1 MSLGESTNVLA
12 NAIGR
17 IDFRAKQPQL
27 DFPNTYPLDGDLS
40 AGLCYPTFEQ
50 LEPVLLGHASCTC
63 IKNNSNNNTKNT
75 QKKKTRKQGFK
86 DECVFRLLAIHPFV
100 AAINYIVFEGNI
112 IVSKFVV
119 TNLSRSKCIE
129 CIVHTMC
136 H

>member
-1 MSLGESTNVLA
+1 MSSGESTNVLA
-12 NAIGR
+12 NAVGR
-17 IDFRAKQPQL
+17 IDFWVKQPQF
-27 DFPNTYPLDGDLS
+27 DFPNTYALDGDLS
-40 AGLCYPTFEQ
+40 AGLCYTTFEQ

-75 QKKKTRKQGFK
+75 KKKTRKQGFK
-86 DECVFRLLAIHPFV
+86 DECMFRLLAIHPFV